1 MRLYDFGLT
10 VILIAAAC
18 AAVAL
23 LVAAQVA

>member
-10 VILIAAAC
+10 VILIAAVC

-23 LVAAQVA
+23 VVAAQVV